1 MLQPQPT
8 DQGIIETSHSGLRIL
23 KGGGMDHLR
32 GETLRNSLGQVWWRR
47 GDAHER
53 WGILLPRLSQFPIPY
68 VPGWMRVTSLISVH
82 SALTP
87 KFQEAG
93 IHEAS
98 GQSHIPPFCLTRP
111 LCLGSGQDRVCFS
124 VFLSISEGKR
134 VYIRIWMPK
143 PVCKSP
149 TVHVSLFT
157 IASLLQSPVLTPAG
171 QAVTLSQMREVQRIF
186 SNVECMIQ
194 MHFHNVSDGCS
205 VWKILVDHMNIHLP
219 CSLW

>member
-82 SALTP
+82 SALTTP
-87 KFQEAG
+87 NSRRQE
-93 IHEAS
+93 S
-98 GQSHIPPFCLTRP
+98 MRP
-111 LCLGSGQDRVCFS
+111 LDKVTFPHSVSPGHSAWGVGRIGYAFLCFS
-124 VFLSISEGKR
+124 PSRRGKGYISEFECQNQCANPR
-134 VYIRIWMPK
+134 QYM
-143 PVCKSP
+143 SP
-149 TVHVSLFT
+149 SL
-157 IASLLQSPVLTPAG
+157 P
-171 QAVTLSQMREVQRIF
+171 
-186 SNVECMIQ
+186 
-194 MHFHNVSDGCS
+194 
-205 VWKILVDHMNIHLP
+205 
-219 CSLW
+219 